1 MVVYN
6 GVLRTALSTALFSYS
21 TITHLPSGHQQ
32 IVWSIDASV
41 PLFGFNF
48 SILFVSCILLL
59 LLLIFFNFTLLFSRH
74 LSRLMVINQFTPIL
88 DAFHGP
94 YKDKYYNWDSSE
106 D

>member
-1 MVVYN
+1 MVVYS

-41 PLFGFNF
+41 PLFEFNF

-59 LLLIFFNFTLLFSRH
+59 LLQRHINLPMLLCVSGY
-74 LSRLMVINQFTPIL
+74 STRLTR
-88 DAFHGP
+88 A
-94 YKDKYYNWDSSE
+94 KYFIKQ
-106 D
+106 